1 MENPTQKR
9 NRVFSMANTVLR
21 RDMGN
26 IILQKGIKDIEAY
39 AFNGCRKLKEID
51 IAENVRSIEYVAFM
65 DCEEFHKIKLMG
77 DMPKIEEN
85 TFLRVNAVL
94 EYPRNQNKFRIQEHN
109 WGGEIKFKEY

>member
-1 MENPTQKR
+1 MYRRFQ
-9 NRVFSMANTVLR
+9 NRRTVR
-21 RDMGN
+21 
-26 IILQKGIKDIEAY
+26 
-39 AFNGCRKLKEID
+39 
-51 IAENVRSIEYVAFM
+51 AEFA
-65 DCEEFHKIKLMG
+65 FHKIKLMG